1 MAIAY
6 GHGLRLGE
14 LLLLPGGIAQ
24 YAVDETG
31 RGAVGVFLPLLHR
44 LVDGGGGGDFIQVG
58 NLIKPQAKDIQHHQ
72 LELFEIGFHQ
82 GLELKV
88 QAHLILDDAVDQAC
102 GQRRVPPG
110 KLRSMELL
118 LEGAVRPGA
127 LLAAG
132 DERGE
137 GGGSG
142 VHGVLLSWCDAI
154 TGNLADLIQTTA
166 AERAAMYAAPTKEPL
181 SVPGDDHRA
190 MGWPRK

>member
-1 MAIAY
+1 M
-6 GHGLRLGE
+6 
-14 LLLLPGGIAQ
+14 PGGIAQ
-24 YAVDETG
+24 HAVDETG

-44 LVDGGGGGDFIQVG
+44 LVDGGGGGDFIHVG
-58 NLIKPQAKDIQHHQ
+58 NLIKPQAKDIQHHR

-88 QAHLILDDAVDQAC
+88 QAHLILDDAVDKAC

-142 VHGVLLSWCDAI
+142 VHGVLLSWCGI
-154 TGNLADLIQTTA
+154 SNGLCVPCLPLVPKGRWYGVRHTG
-166 AERAAMYAAPTKEPL
+166 
-181 SVPGDDHRA
+181 GDQNRQ
-190 MGWPRK
+190 